1 MTPRLDY
8 LYIFAT
14 IVLTVYGQFILK
26 WRISKFGQL
35 PIIAFEKVKF
45 LILVFF
51 DPIIL
56 SSFLAAFLASLTWMA
71 AMTKFNLSHAYP
83 FMSLNF
89 VIILFLSGWLLG
101 EPITIPKVLGVGL
114 IMLGTVVATYG

>member
-1 MTPRLDY
+1 MRTYLDY
-8 LYIFAT
+8 SYIAAT

-26 WRISKFGQL
+26 WRIGQL
-35 PIIAFEKVKF
+35 PIIAFEKIKF
-45 LILVFF
+45 LTLLFL

-56 SSFLAAFLASLTWMA
+56 SSFLAAFIASLTWMA

-89 VIILFLSGWLLG
+89 VIILLLSGWLLS
-101 EPITIPKVLGVGL
+101 EPITISESLGVGL
-114 IMLGTVVATYG
+114 ITLGTIIAAHG